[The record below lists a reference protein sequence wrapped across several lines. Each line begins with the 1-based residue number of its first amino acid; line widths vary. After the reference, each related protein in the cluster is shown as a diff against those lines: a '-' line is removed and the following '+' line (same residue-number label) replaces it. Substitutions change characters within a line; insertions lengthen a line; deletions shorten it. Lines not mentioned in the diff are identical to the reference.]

1 MITINK
7 KCIVKRYKIHIIKTI
22 ETHKKPG
29 GKTMKN
35 TIIHK
40 INYLYSIAWIKL
52 NKSNKYQYRE
62 KSKVHKFIIN
72 QMEV

>member
-1 MITINK
+1 
-7 KCIVKRYKIHIIKTI
+7 
-22 ETHKKPG
+22 
-29 GKTMKN
+29 MKN